1 MFCFV
6 FNIVFILV
14 SHGLVDSDFTL
25 YIYYMYLLSF
35 FKKYCY
41 NNRYKQTHSQSLDPK
56 TSFIL
61 FTYTKKEMM
70 MKYVYA
76 KGWRDKRS
84 ENFIFFLDIT
94 SPYICCLCTVFIFFK
109 EFLEF
114 FCFFQLCS
122 LKYSFSSSILLF
134 TFRMHFSIIFSFF
147 FLFKQRLYRTLF
159 LFCKFVLYHIIY
171 FKKDA
176 VLESYPE
183 VADKS
188 KFHCNES

>member
-147 FLFKQRLYRTLF
+147 FFLNNVSIEPCFYFANLYYITLF
-159 LFCKFVLYHIIY
+159 ILKKMLF
-171 FKKDA
+171 
-176 VLESYPE
+176 
-183 VADKS
+183 
-188 KFHCNES
+188 